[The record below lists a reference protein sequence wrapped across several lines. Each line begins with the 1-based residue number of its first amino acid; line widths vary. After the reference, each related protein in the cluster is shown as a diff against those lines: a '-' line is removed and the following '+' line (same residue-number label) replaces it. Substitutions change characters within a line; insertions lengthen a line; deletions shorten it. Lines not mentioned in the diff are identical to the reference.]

1 MVVVKKQVDWLLGA
15 TVGLCWAVLV
25 LLGIGLGAL
34 VAAVPSLF
42 IFQGRVISEIAKKH
56 PGFTADQ
63 LPWVL
68 AILIG
73 ATLIVALVFLF
84 VKTLL
89 DIVMSVGTGDPLT
102 TENAARLEK
111 MGWIGIGVQGVG
123 LLTGMVTWRLSSFIP
138 KLDLDFGIDLSN
150 VILILLLFILARVFR
165 AGATM
170 RAELEGTV

>member
-1 MVVVKKQVDWLLGA
+1 MTGVTKRIDWLLGA
-15 TVGLCWAVLV
+15 TIGLCWTVLAFV
-25 LLGIGLGAL
+25 GIALGAL
-34 VAAVPSLF
+34 VLAIPSLF
-42 IFQGRVISEIAKKH
+42 LFQGKIVGEIAKKH
-56 PGFTADQ
+56 PGFTAGQ
-63 LPWVL
+63 LPWLL

-73 ATLIVALVFLF
+73 ATLIVGLVFLF

-89 DIVMSVGTGDPLT
+89 DIVTSVGAGDPLT

-111 MGWIGIGVQGVG
+111 MGWIGIGVQGIG

-138 KLDLDFGIDLSN
+138 KLDLDFGIDLSS

-165 AGATM
+165 AGAAM